1 MVWLFVRQGFG
12 VGLSRSGTECVMPP
26 SPLGLLEARRESA
39 RARVEGLESRMALVE
54 KELEEARV
62 VLERRVVAVEE
73 LTAALA
79 PAEEPA
85 PAVPAAAGRVGRVP
99 PKGAVV
105 PRWRDGLDP
114 AAALAPD
121 YRRLVEAVE
130 TAAAGGGGLRAREV
144 AEVMEPERKVDTL
157 LQENL
162 RTKAK
167 RLVERGWL
175 AVDGSGSRFMPRRLL
190 PDPEPMPASA
200 G

>member
-1 MVWLFVRQGFG
+1 
-12 VGLSRSGTECVMPP
+12 MPP
-26 SPLGLLEARRESA
+26 SPLGLLEERRASA
-39 RARVEGLESRMALVE
+39 RARVESLETRMALLE

-79 PAEEPA
+79 PAEGP
-85 PAVPAAAGRVGRVP
+85 VPAGAAVAGTAGRVP

-105 PRWRDGLDP
+105 PRWREGLDP
-114 AAALAPD
+114 VEALAPD

-130 TAAAGGGGLRAREV
+130 TAVAGDGGGLSAREV
-144 AEVMEPERKVDTL
+144 AEAMEPGRKVDTL

-175 AVDGSGSRFMPRRLL
+175 AVDGSGCRFMPRRPL
-190 PDPEPMPASA
+190 PEPEPMPVSVSA

>member
-1 MVWLFVRQGFG
+1 
-12 VGLSRSGTECVMPP
+12 MPP
-26 SPLGLLEARRESA
+26 SPLGLLEERRASA
-39 RARVEGLESRMALVE
+39 RARVESLETRMALLE

-79 PAEEPA
+79 PAEQSA
-85 PAVPAAAGRVGRVP
+85 PAGAAGRVP

-105 PRWRDGLDP
+105 PRWREGLDP

-130 TAAAGGGGLRAREV
+130 TAAAGGGGLSAREV
-144 AEVMEPERKVDTL
+144 AEAMEPGRKVDTL

-175 AVDGSGSRFMPRRLL
+175 TVDGSGCRFMPRRPL
-190 PDPEPMPASA
+190 PEPEPMPAVSA

>member
-1 MVWLFVRQGFG
+1 
-12 VGLSRSGTECVMPP
+12 MPP
-26 SPLGLLEARRESA
+26 SPLGLLEERRASA
-39 RARVEGLESRMALVE
+39 RARVESLETRMALVE

-73 LTAALA
+73 LMAALA

-85 PAVPAAAGRVGRVP
+85 PAGVVAAGAAGRVP

-105 PRWRDGLDP
+105 PRWREGMDP

-121 YRRLVEAVE
+121 YRRLVEVVE
-130 TAAAGGGGLRAREV
+130 TAAAGGGGLSAREV
-144 AEVMEPERKVDTL
+144 AEAMEPGRKVDTL

-175 AVDGSGSRFMPRRLL
+175 TVDGSGCRFMPRRLL
-190 PDPEPMPASA
+190 PEPESVPAVPA

>member
-1 MVWLFVRQGFG
+1 M
-12 VGLSRSGTECVMPP
+12 P
-26 SPLGLLEARRESA
+26 SPLGLLEERRESA
-39 RARVEGLESRMALVE
+39 RARVEGLETRMALLE

-85 PAVPAAAGRVGRVP
+85 SAGAAAAATVQRVP

-105 PRWRDGLDP
+105 PRWCEGLDP
-114 AAALAPD
+114 AAALASD

-130 TAAAGGGGLRAREV
+130 TAAAGGGGLSAREV
-144 AEVMEPERKVDTL
+144 AEAMEPGRKVDIL

-175 AVDGSGSRFMPRRLL
+175 AVDGSGCRFMPRRPL
-190 PDPEPMPASA
+190 PEPGPIPASGSVSA